1 MRAADPVA
9 SDPLRREVSVSGAG
23 TTQADVVVVGS
34 GPAGLAIARAT
45 AAAGLRTRV
54 VTPCPEA
61 RWQRSFGAWLD
72 EIDALPEARA
82 VAQTWAGPVVHTDP
96 LSRHEIFRR
105 YARFDVEALQS
116 LMLRRARLVGVDFHH
131 GMVAQIIHQDD
142 RSAVQLRSGQVL
154 QARVVVDASGG
165 RSPFVRFSGRQ
176 SVAWQTA
183 YGLRARV
190 RWHPWPRGEMV
201 FMDFRS
207 LPGDLAGRRPT
218 FLYAMP
224 LSATEVFVEETSL
237 VARPALPIRELR
249 SRLQARLDHM
259 GLHLLEVLEEE
270 RCTIA
275 MGGSLPDEEQRL
287 VAFGSAA
294 NMVHPASGYML
305 SRVLQTA
312 PAVADAIKTGLSQG
326 GAKLA
331 ARAAWRE
338 IWSRPARRK
347 YDLYRFGMETLCS
360 LDADRTRA
368 LFDTFF
374 RLPDDAWQGF
384 LSDGLSPDGVAK
396 TMLSVFS
403 EAAPALR
410 WRLLEAGLGR
420 SGITAIRSAAG
431 I

>member
-1 MRAADPVA
+1 VSEPGAAQ
-9 SDPLRREVSVSGAG
+9 
-23 TTQADVVVVGS
+23 TDVVVVGA

-54 VTPCPEA
+54 VAPWPDA

-72 EIDALPEARA
+72 EVDALPESGA
-82 VAQTWAGPVVHTDP
+82 VAQTWASPVVHTDAR
-96 LSRHEIFRR
+96 SRHEILRR

-116 LMLRRARLVGVDFHH
+116 LMLLRARMAGVDLHH
-131 GMVAQIIHQDD
+131 GFVARVVHGGDH
-142 RSAVQLRSGQVL
+142 STVQLRDGRAL

-165 RSPFVRFSGRQ
+165 RSPFVRAVGRER
-176 SVAWQTA
+176 VAWQTA

-190 RWHPWPRGEMV
+190 RSHPWPRGEMV
-201 FMDFRS
+201 FMDFRAP
-207 LPGDLAGRRPT
+207 PGAPVGQRPT
-218 FLYAMP
+218 FLYALP

-237 VARPALPIRELR
+237 VARPALAMGELR
-249 SRLQARLDHM
+249 RRLQARLDHM
-259 GLHLLEVLEEE
+259 GLDLLEVNEEE
-270 RCTIA
+270 RCTIV
-275 MGGSLPDEEQRL
+275 MGGALPDGDQRL
-287 VAFGSAA
+287 VAFGGAA
-294 NMVHPASGYML
+294 GMVHPASGYML

-312 PAVADAIKTGLSQG
+312 PAVAGAIATGLSQG
-326 GAKLA
+326 GAGTA
-331 ARAAWRE
+331 ARAAWQE

-347 YDLYRFGMETLCS
+347 HDLYRFGMETLCS

-384 LSDGLSPDGVAK
+384 LSDVLPPDGVAK

-410 WRLLEAGLGR
+410 WQLVEAGLGR
-420 SGITAIRSAAG
+420 SGITALRSAAG